1 MPLDPASLGFDTTY
15 MGAYN
20 NNSELQAM
28 KREMNIKYSADSPAR
43 GGGGQS
49 LEAGGKRGSIADS
62 FRRGGTAGPGGR
74 MRTLKPLGTR
84 KTATEEVQEE
94 ELPSGN
100 CTVM

>member
-43 GGGGQS
+43 GGQS
-49 LEAGGKRGSIADS
+49 PETGGKRGSIADS

-84 KTATEEVQEE
+84 KSAAEEVQEE

-100 CTVM
+100 CAVM